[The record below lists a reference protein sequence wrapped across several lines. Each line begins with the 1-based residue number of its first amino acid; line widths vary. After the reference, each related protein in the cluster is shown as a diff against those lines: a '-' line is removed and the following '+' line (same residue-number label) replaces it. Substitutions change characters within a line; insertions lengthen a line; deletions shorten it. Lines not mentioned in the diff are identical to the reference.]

1 MKALIGIAE
10 QDRTVS
16 SMHIDDLRVHPPRRT
31 AEQVLAHWS
40 SEPVQLRG
48 LLQAGR
54 VHRLSRTTIRF
65 SADDSA
71 SAPCRRFDGAKRVR
85 NEAAF
90 LAEARAQRCEIAALY
105 RTDGATPSPEEAV
118 SRWTVWEPWT
128 DEVQAAALRAPGPL
142 ARIVLELSCA
152 QQIFAASRDAGG
164 KDGQAGRREARQLA
178 TAARNLCTAGR
189 GSALRDACLAIGAS
203 TAPDSWL
210 RMQVLEGLEQA
221 IQARQ
226 RVANTEDGIAEAL
239 QLLTE
244 LSAALDTRIAN
255 GNRAD
260 RDMPGRTDGQPA
272 AASARLPVEAALAGS

>member
-1 MKALIGIAE
+1 MVRSECGTKPH
-10 QDRTVS
+10 S
-16 SMHIDDLRVHPPRRT
+16 STRR
-31 AEQVLAHWS
+31 
-40 SEPVQLRG
+40 
-48 LLQAGR
+48 GR
-54 VHRLSRTTIRF
+54 NV
-65 SADDSA
+65 
-71 SAPCRRFDGAKRVR
+71 
-85 NEAAF
+85 
-90 LAEARAQRCEIAALY
+90 CEIAALY

-118 SRWTVWEPWT
+118 SSWTVWEPWT
-128 DEVQAAALRAPGPL
+128 DEVRAAALRAPGPL

-178 TAARNLCTAGR
+178 TAARNLCTASR

-203 TAPDSWL
+203 TAPDSRL

-260 RDMPGRTDGQPA
+260 RDMPGRTEGQPA
-272 AASARLPVEAALAGS
+272 LASASLPAEATLAGS